1 MPDNRIPKQL
11 FYGEL
16 TTGKRAVGGQR
27 KRYKDVLKS
36 TLKAVNIDW
45 ETWELHAKT

>member
-1 MPDNRIPKQL
+1 MPDTGNRIPKQL

-27 KRYKDVLKS
+27 KRYKNV
-36 TLKAVNIDW
+36 LKAVNID
-45 ETWELHAKT
+45 